1 MTALSSSKR
10 TGDSSN
16 APRRA
21 AHGASGA
28 PAGSATATKTIR
40 IVLLALVGLLMIVPV
55 YLLITNAF
63 KSQHD
68 IIAQPFGWPS
78 DGFSLEYLQRAI
90 ASPEFNVVGAYAITI
105 FFVVAVNVL
114 CLLVVGPAAYVIAR
128 GTRKYHRVVML
139 VLLAGL
145 FIPGQTLVI
154 PVIYVL
160 KAVGLV
166 GTMPGFLLFET
177 TLTVPTTMFLF
188 VAFVQSVPREL
199 DEAAKID
206 GASRYGTFWRVI
218 FPIMTPVVA
227 TAVILNSVSVW
238 SDFVNPQFIL
248 GPSSGIYTVTTGIY
262 AAISKLSTDFT
273 LVYPN
278 MLLAAAP
285 VIVFYILLQKRI
297 IGGLTSGAIKG

>member
-1 MTALSSSKR
+1 MRKNLR
-10 TGDSSN
+10 IMLLVLIGLIM
-16 APRRA
+16 A
-21 AHGASGA
+21 A
-28 PAGSATATKTIR
+28 
-40 IVLLALVGLLMIVPV
+40 PV

-68 IIAQPFGWPS
+68 ITTQPFGWPS
-78 DGFSLEYLQRAI
+78 DGFSLKYLGRAI
-90 ASPEFNVVGAYAITI
+90 TSPDFNVVDAYAITA

-114 CLLVVGPAAYVIAR
+114 SLAVVGPAAYAIAR
-128 GTRKYHRVVML
+128 GTRRYHRIVMFI
-139 VLLAGL
+139 LLTGL
-145 FIPGQTLVI
+145 FIPSQTLVI

-160 KAVGLV
+160 KATGLI
-166 GTMPGFLLFET
+166 GTIPGFLLFET

-206 GASRYGTFWRVI
+206 GASRYGTFWRII
-218 FPIMTPVVA
+218 FPLMRPVVA
-227 TAVILNSVSVW
+227 TAVILNSVGVW

-248 GPSSGIYTVTTGIY
+248 GPNSGIYTVTTGIY
-262 AAISKLSTDFT
+262 AAISRLSTDYT

-285 VIVFYILLQKRI
+285 VIVFYVFLQKRI

>member
-1 MTALSSSKR
+1 MRKAL
-10 TGDSSN
+10 
-16 APRRA
+16 
-21 AHGASGA
+21 
-28 PAGSATATKTIR
+28 R
-40 IVLLALVGLLMIVPV
+40 IALLVLIGLIMAVPV

-68 IIAQPFGWPS
+68 ITTQPFGRPS
-78 DGFSLEYLQRAI
+78 DGFSLQYLGRAI
-90 ASPEFNVVGAYAITI
+90 TSPDFNVVDAYAITA

-114 CLLVVGPAAYVIAR
+114 SLAVVGPAAYAIAR
-128 GTRKYHRVVML
+128 GTRRYHRIVMFI
-139 VLLAGL
+139 LLTGL
-145 FIPGQTLVI
+145 FIPSQTLVI

-160 KAVGLV
+160 KATGLI
-166 GTMPGFLLFET
+166 GTIPGFLLFET

-188 VAFVQSVPREL
+188 VAFVRSVPREL

-206 GASRYGTFWRVI
+206 GASRYGTFWRII
-218 FPIMTPVVA
+218 FPLMRPVVA
-227 TAVILNSVSVW
+227 TAVILNSVGVW

-248 GPSSGIYTVTTGIY
+248 GPNSGIYTVTTGIY
-262 AAISKLSTDFT
+262 AAISRLSTDYT

-285 VIVFYILLQKRI
+285 VIVFYVFLQKRI